1 VTEGSFSY
9 SDAGWAHRA
18 SLVNLQPNA
27 AANGTAVSADD
38 RAAINE
44 VFARY
49 AIAYDERRFDVLAS
63 CFHDDASYEVW
74 LGDRRVS
81 KFEGRQAIVDGIES
95 VIVEQGTEQRRH
107 HIGNIVLDTLGPA
120 AVLATAYANVV
131 IIGAAGVAVQASAIY
146 HAELARRDGAWR
158 FTKVV
163 VGLDGYMGKP
173 PER

>member
-1 VTEGSFSY
+1 MTEGSFSS
-9 SDAGWAHRA
+9 SDAGWAHRV
-18 SLVNLQPNA
+18 SLIDLKPHGSA
-27 AANGTAVSADD
+27 LGIAVPADD

-63 CFHDDASYEVW
+63 CFHDDASYDVW
-74 LGDRRVS
+74 LGPRRVA
-81 KFEGRQAIVDGIES
+81 KFEGRQALVGGIES
-95 VIVEQGTEQRRH
+95 VIVEQGAEQRRH

-131 IIGAAGVAVQASAIY
+131 IVGAGGVAVQASAIY
-146 HAELARRDGAWR
+146 HAELARRDDIWR

>member
-1 VTEGSFSY
+1 VTEASFTK

-18 SLVNLQPNA
+18 SLVNLKLNA
-27 AANGTAVSADD
+27 AAYGTAVPADD

-63 CFHDDASYEVW
+63 CLHDDASYDVW
-74 LGDRRVS
+74 LGPRRVS

-131 IIGAAGVAVQASAIY
+131 IIDAGGVAVQASAIY
-146 HAELARRDGAWR
+146 NAELARRDGVWR

>member
-1 VTEGSFSY
+1 MTEGSFTK

-18 SLVNLQPNA
+18 SLINLMPLGA
-27 AANGTAVSADD
+27 INGRAVPADD
-38 RAAINE
+38 RAAIHE

-63 CFHDDASYEVW
+63 CFHEDATYDVW
-74 LGDRRVS
+74 LGPRRIA
-81 KFEGRQAIVDGIES
+81 KFEGRQALADGIES
-95 VIVEQGTEQRRH
+95 VIVEQGAVQRRH

-120 AVLATAYANVV
+120 AILATAYANVV

-146 HAELARRDGAWR
+146 NAELAYRDGVWR
-158 FTKVV
+158 FARVV
-163 VGLDGYMGKP
+163 VGLDGYMGSP

>member
-1 VTEGSFSY
+1 VTDGSFTRSE
-9 SDAGWAHRA
+9 AGWAHRA
-18 SLVNLQPNA
+18 SLVNLKPNA
-27 AANGTAVSADD
+27 AAYGSAVPADD

-63 CFHDDASYEVW
+63 CFHEDASYDVW
-74 LGDRRVS
+74 LGPRRVS

-107 HIGNIVLDTLGPA
+107 HIGNVVLDSLGPA
-120 AVLATAYANVV
+120 AALATAYASVV
-131 IIGAAGVAVQASAIY
+131 IVGAAGVAVQASAIY
-146 HAELARRDGAWR
+146 NAELACRDGVWR

>member
-1 VTEGSFSY
+1 MPPG
-9 SDAGWAHRA
+9 AIPG
-18 SLVNLQPNA
+18 
-27 AANGTAVSADD
+27 GAVSADD

-49 AIAYDERRFDVLAS
+49 AIAYDERRFDVLGS
-63 CFHDDASYEVW
+63 CFHDDAAYDVW
-74 LGDRRVS
+74 LGPRRVA
-81 KFEGRQAIVDGIES
+81 KFEGRLALVDGIES
-95 VIVEQGTEQRRH
+95 VIVEQGAEQRRH
-107 HIGNIVLDTLGPA
+107 HIGNIVLDTIGPA

-131 IIGAAGVAVQASAIY
+131 IVGAAGVAVQASAIY
-146 HAELARRDGAWR
+146 SAELAYRDGVWR